1 MSKKARFEQL
11 TRRCDNGV
19 IQYYL
24 FEVEVKY
31 HGRVYLVSEGI
42 GDGWMKI
49 LRDPCS
55 SLIKNEDLEI

>member
-1 MSKKARFEQL
+1 MTTAL
-11 TRRCDNGV
+11 

-49 LRDPCS
+49 LHDPCS
-55 SLIKNEDLEI
+55 MLIIKNEDLEI